1 MKKLFILTYLF
12 IVVTFFFTVIVM
24 DQSELFSSDHW
35 DEQSLK
41 QDISA
46 TSYLLNE
53 IALSHDQDYAE
64 QALQN
69 YMQLMQFKLTV
80 YKDTDPALSSEL
92 KEKVISEKLAVED
105 VDDLLAYFTFG
116 NEKHIYKVELD
127 LQSPFWQEDS
137 RLELLTLLEIC
148 AALALITF
156 IVLFA
161 LSRRLRHLEKVCI
174 AFADGDLDAR
184 ASTRFVRRV
193 GNLNSTLNFMAER
206 IGQLIRSNRNLTNA
220 VAHEF
225 RTPIFRIQCNLDMLD
240 DSSVRPEQMPYLEGM
255 QGDLNELC
263 SMVEELLHFA
273 KMERLDTHLTLQET
287 DIHSLLDAQLHHL
300 QFETD
305 KKLILETAG
314 QCIVPIA
321 VRAFQRAV
329 SNIIRNG
336 YKYAQSEVR
345 IAVHKSLSEVHIS
358 IENDGPVI
366 PLEDREAI
374 FEPFIRLEKSRDRQS
389 GGHGLGLAIVKQII
403 KQHKGRVYISDG
415 RSGPCFNIILPLQ
428 A

>member
-12 IVVTFFFTVIVM
+12 IVVTFFVAVILM
-24 DQSELFSSDHW
+24 DQSEIFSSDHW
-35 DEQSLK
+35 EEQSL
-41 QDISA
+41 QHDISA
-46 TSYLLNE
+46 ASYLLNE
-53 IALSHDQDYAE
+53 IALSHDQEYAE
-64 QALQN
+64 QVLEK
-69 YMQLMQFKLTV
+69 YLREMHFKLTV
-80 YKDTDPALSSEL
+80 LNVVDPEFDAEL
-92 KEKVISEKLAVED
+92 KDKVSADKIVVED
-105 VDDLLAYFTFG
+105 SDDLLAYFTFG

-127 LQSPFWQEDS
+127 MQSEFWQEES

-156 IVLFA
+156 IVLFM
-161 LSRRLRHLEKVCI
+161 LSRRLRRFEKACI
-174 AFADGDLDAR
+174 AFADGDLDVR
-184 ASTRFVRRV
+184 ASTKMLHKV
-193 GNLNSTLNFMAER
+193 GNLNTTFNFMAER

-240 DSSVRPEQMPYLEGM
+240 DSSVRPEQMVYLEGM

-273 KMERLDTHLTLQET
+273 KMERLDIHLILEKT
-287 DIHSLLDAQLHHL
+287 DIHSLLDAQLRHL

-305 KKLILETAG
+305 KKLTLETSEVCYAS
-314 QCIVPIA
+314 IA
-321 VRAFQRAV
+321 VRPFQRAV

-345 IAVHKSLSEVHIS
+345 ISLHKSAAAVHIC

-415 RSGPCFNIILPLQ
+415 QSGPCFNIILPLTH
-428 A
+428 